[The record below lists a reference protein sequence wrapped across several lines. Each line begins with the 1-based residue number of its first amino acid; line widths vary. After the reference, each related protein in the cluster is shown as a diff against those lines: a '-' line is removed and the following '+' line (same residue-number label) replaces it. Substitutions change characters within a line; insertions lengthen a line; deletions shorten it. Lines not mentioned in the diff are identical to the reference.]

1 MSAFVSSSL
10 RRLLGTAL
18 TLAFAVALVGC
29 DRTPPLK
36 TGAAPAPVKNL
47 PPGYAQAT
55 ATESL
60 TAEDAEEN
68 QPAAAPA
75 EAAATAKE
83 AGPKTF
89 RAGPLKAPI
98 TLPEDLLR
106 EGWISLF
113 DGETLFGWETVSDC
127 DWRVEAGAI
136 VVSEGQAG
144 LLCTT
149 VPFADYELEFEWK
162 APAETN
168 AGVFLHVR
176 EFRSNPATE
185 AYEIN
190 IAPADNPFPT
200 GSIVQRIKAEGS
212 VDAPADQWNAYRIS
226 VEGGH
231 VAVYLNG
238 NLACDYEASEPLPPG
253 SIGLQHNTGEVAYR
267 NIRLKP
273 LGMKPLLEGELDENW
288 KTFEGPATFE
298 MTEAGELHVEG
309 GKGRIE
315 SRESYGDFV
324 LQAEAKTNAP
334 SLNSGIFFRCIPGE
348 EMNGYESQIQNAVKE
363 GDRSKPVDCGTGG
376 IFRRV
381 DARWVPS
388 NDQEW
393 LYTTIVA
400 DGPHIAGWVNGLQVT
415 DWTDER
421 PADSNPRK
429 GLRTEP
435 GTIQLQ
441 AHDPTTNLDFRN
453 IRVRSLD

>member
-1 MSAFVSSSL
+1 MLAV
-10 RRLLGTAL
+10 AA
-18 TLAFAVALVGC
+18 TLAGC
-29 DRTPPLK
+29 NQTPPLK
-36 TGAAPAPVKNL
+36 PAAGPAPGGNL
-47 PPGYAQAT
+47 PPGYARAT
-55 ATESL
+55 TTQTL

-68 QPAAAPA
+68 QSAAVSA
-75 EAAATAKE
+75 EAGNAKE
-83 AGPKTF
+83 AGPKSF
-89 RAGPLKAPI
+89 PAGPLNDPI
-98 TLPEDLLR
+98 TLPENLLQ

-113 DGETLFGWETVSDC
+113 DGETLFGWETTADC
-127 DWRVEAGAI
+127 DWRAEEGAI
-136 VVSEGQAG
+136 VVSEGPSG

-149 VPFADYELEFEWK
+149 VPFADYELELEWK

-176 EFRSNPATE
+176 DFRSNPASE

-190 IAPADNPFPT
+190 IAPSDNPFPT
-200 GSIVQRIKAEGS
+200 GSIVQRVKAAGP

-226 VEGGH
+226 VEGAR

-238 NLACDYEASEPLPPG
+238 NLSSEYEAPEPLPPG
-253 SIGLQHNTGEVAYR
+253 RVCLQHNSGEVAYR
-267 NIRLKP
+267 NIRLRP
-273 LGMKPLLEGELDENW
+273 LGMKPLLPVSGKGGELDENW
-288 KTFEGPATFE
+288 KTFDGPAKFE
-298 MTEAGELHVEG
+298 LTDGGVLHVEG

-315 SRESYGDFV
+315 SRESYGDFI
-324 LQAEAKTNAP
+324 LQAEARTNAP
-334 SLNSGIFFRCIPGE
+334 ALNSGIFFRCIPGE

-381 DARWVPS
+381 DARWVPAD
-388 NDQEW
+388 DQEW
-393 LYTTIVA
+393 LYKTIVA
-400 DGPHIAGWVNGLQVT
+400 DGARVAVWVDGLQVT

-421 PADSNPRK
+421 PADPNARK

-453 IRVRSLD
+453 IQVRSLD